1 MNLILRGATLVG
13 SGPGDV
19 YVTDGRIAAQPAP
32 GARVVDLDGALLTSG
47 FIDIHTHVFLPA
59 LTLGIPGD
67 GVGVAQG
74 VTTIVDAGSTGARDF
89 DRFRA
94 EAVDTQIT
102 RVLSWLNVSSI
113 GLVDGRH
120 ELVDLANVDLGWS
133 QEVIEAN
140 RDLIVGI
147 KVRMSGS
154 VVGDNGLEPLR
165 LGLEL
170 GERTGLPV
178 LIHTGNRPPEMSD
191 CLDMLRPGDICS
203 HAFHGKPGGII
214 DEEGNARPAA
224 LRAHER
230 GVLFDIGHG
239 EASLNF
245 SVIARAKEL
254 GLTPHTISTDIHEG
268 NVNGPVYS
276 LAVTMSKALALGF
289 TLDQV
294 IEWTTA
300 SPARAIRRP
309 ELADLSVGATADLT
323 AFRVVDGEFSYRDA
337 DGNPLTGTQAVE
349 PTHAIKDGELHV
361 L

>member
-19 YVTDGRIAAQPAP
+19 YVTDGKIAAEAAADAQ
-32 GARVVDLDGALLTSG
+32 VVDLDGALLTSG
-47 FIDIHTHVFLPA
+47 LIDIHTHVFIPAKTLGLPA
-59 LTLGIPGD
+59 DRVGIT
-67 GVGVAQG
+67 QG
-74 VTTIVDAGSTGARDF
+74 VTTVVDAGSAGARDF

-94 EAVDTQIT
+94 EAVETQKT

-120 ELVDLANVDLGWS
+120 ELVDLANVDLGRS
-133 QEVIEAN
+133 LEVIEAN

-154 VVGDNGLEPLR
+154 VVGDNGIKPLELAI
-165 LGLEL
+165 EL
-170 GERTGLPV
+170 GERADLPV

-214 DEEGNARPAA
+214 DENGDARPAA
-224 LRAHER
+224 IRAHER

-254 GLTPHTISTDIHEG
+254 GLIPHTISTDIHEG
-268 NVNGPVYS
+268 NVDGPVFS
-276 LAVTMSKALALGF
+276 MAVTMSKALALGF
-289 TLDQV
+289 SLDQV
-294 IEWTTA
+294 LAWSTTA
-300 SPARAIRRP
+300 PARAIRRP
-309 ELADLSVGATADLT
+309 ELADLSVGAPADLT
-323 AFRVVDGEFSYRDA
+323 VLRLVEGEFSYRDA
-337 DGNPLTGTQAVE
+337 DTNPLNGQQALE
-349 PTHAIKDGELHV
+349 PTHVIKDGELYV
-361 L
+361 V